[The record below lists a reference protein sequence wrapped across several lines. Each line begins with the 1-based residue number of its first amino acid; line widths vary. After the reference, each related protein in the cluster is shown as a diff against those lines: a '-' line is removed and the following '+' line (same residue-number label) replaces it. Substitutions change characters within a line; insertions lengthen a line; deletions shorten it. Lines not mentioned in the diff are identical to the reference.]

1 MALPNDRTLPDDG
14 PGGLVRGRIRYVPVV
29 PGRMEFAELV
39 REEILRHKPR
49 VVAVDLPVTLEAAY
63 RRSVDRLP
71 ELSVIIYDDEGEDRA
86 VYMPVEPC
94 DPFVEALRSAREV
107 RAEAVFLDP
116 DVSDRVPLD
125 DTYPDSYAVRRIGIE
140 KYVESHR
147 VNPRSRSNEL
157 TVQAEGL
164 AWKLQ
169 GTDPEASVLAVVSL
183 KLLDPLLDAME
194 HPQTQPLRKVRRK
207 GVRVLN
213 LHPECL
219 AEVLTE
225 MPFVQAVYE
234 TRREGS
240 EAAQGDEMAP
250 ADEARADEVSAGE
263 AQAEEDSAPRLV
275 QEHPVEGRTVEG
287 RNVRGFSVIDAPK
300 EDSAVAAIQ
309 RVAREP
315 LDRQRL
321 HVRLFSETQHR
332 YETKTGESVAVW
344 QRRLW
349 ARYTRNLAVLQNQLL
364 GGLFELTVAAR
375 SIVDDNM
382 GWELWEM
389 AGAYPAQ
396 KIETDLM
403 TVKLTGEQMWLNT
416 RRIQLRR
423 RLPRKKARLRPTGL
437 RGRKGETRP
446 GEWRREWKGFSICS
460 YPPEDLVIEN
470 YGLFLKKKGKSVLS
484 EERSHSE
491 PFTTSLLDGIDLR
504 ETLRHWHEKKIFVRS
519 QQRVSGEVGA
529 IVIIFDEDRDNRY
542 SYCLTWLGEHQNESD
557 MAFYATDPFAN
568 VVGPGIGRSEYGGLL
583 LTLPSGRMFDVWQ
596 DPDYYFAESKP
607 ERLLLAALDYS
618 LEKFVVYVAPSP
630 PRSVFRSIAGRLG
643 QKIIYIPIGQLSP
656 VALKKVRVMHVLDG
670 HDRRATAKDYI
681 W

>member
-63 RRSVDRLP
+63 GRSVDRLP

-107 RAEAVFLDP
+107 GAEAVFLDP

-140 KYVESHR
+140 KYVESYR
-147 VNPRSRSNEL
+147 VNPGPRSNEL

-169 GTDPEASVLAVVSL
+169 GTNPEASVLAVVSL
-183 KLLDPLLDAME
+183 KLLDALLDAME
-194 HPQTQPLRKVRRK
+194 RPQTQPLRKVRRK

-225 MPFVQAVYE
+225 MPFVQAVYD

-240 EAAQGDEMAP
+240 EAAEGEEAAP
-250 ADEARADEVSAGE
+250 AGKAE
-263 AQAEEDSAPRLV
+263 AEEVPVGETLAPVVQDS
-275 QEHPVEGRTVEG
+275 
-287 RNVRGFSVIDAPK
+287 RNVHGFSVIDAPK
-300 EDSAVAAIQ
+300 EDPTDAAI
-309 RVAREP
+309 RRAARGP

-321 HVRLFSETQHR
+321 HLRLFTETQRR
-332 YETKTGESVAVW
+332 YESKTGESVAVW

-396 KIETDLM
+396 KVETDLM

-437 RGRKGETRP
+437 RGRKGEKRP
-446 GEWRREWKGFSICS
+446 GEWRHEWKGLSICS

-557 MAFYATDPFAN
+557 MAFYATDPFVN

-670 HDRRATAKDYI
+670 HDKRATAKDYI